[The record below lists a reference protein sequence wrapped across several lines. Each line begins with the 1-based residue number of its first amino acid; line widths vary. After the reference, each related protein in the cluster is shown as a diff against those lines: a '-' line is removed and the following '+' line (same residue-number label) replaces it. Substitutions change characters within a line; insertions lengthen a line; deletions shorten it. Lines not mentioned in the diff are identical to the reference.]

1 MIHFFK
7 RFKTAF
13 FITLF
18 INLFGALLIG
28 GLLYLSEGFTFKSEY
43 PILILLGGFFLFF
56 SFSFFLIQYQNEYY
70 IFSKVKALYDAF
82 YSDEIPLSKELL
94 KRDAQSLTKS
104 IQEFAEESKLEIELL
119 KGKENYRKEFIG
131 NLAHELKTPL
141 FTVESYILTLA
152 DGAAEDEALRKKY
165 LRKAAQ
171 GVDRLNHIVTD
182 LDLITKFE
190 AGITSIETERF
201 NLYALIEEVIGL
213 LEIRAQEKNIT
224 LLFDKPID
232 LDELWVL
239 ADRKRISQVITN
251 LVINSLKYG
260 VSGGTTEVSIGVLS
274 KQKIL
279 VRIIDNGRGI
289 EEEHIPRLFERFYRV
304 DKARNRDEGG
314 SGLGLAIVKHLIEAH
329 QEKIYVQSTFGV
341 GSEFSFSLTKTK

>member
-1 MIHFFK
+1 M
-7 RFKTAF
+7 
-13 FITLF
+13 
-18 INLFGALLIG
+18 
-28 GLLYLSEGFTFKSEY
+28 
-43 PILILLGGFFLFF
+43 
-56 SFSFFLIQYQNEYY
+56 
-70 IFSKVKALYDAF
+70 
-82 YSDEIPLSKELL
+82 

-104 IQEFAEESKLEIELL
+104 IQEFAKESKLEIELL
-119 KGKENYRKEFIG
+119 KGKEHYRKEFIG

-152 DGAAEDEALRKKY
+152 DGAAEDEVLREKY
-165 LRKAAQ
+165 LQKAAQ

-190 AGITSIETERF
+190 AGITSIETKRF
-201 NLYALIEEVIGL
+201 NLYALIEEVMGL
-213 LEIRAQEKNIT
+213 LEIRAQEKNIE
-224 LLFDKPID
+224 LLFDKPIS

-251 LVINSLKYG
+251 LIVNSLKYG
-260 VSGGTTEVSIGVLS
+260 VSGGTTEVSISVLN

-304 DKARNRDEGG
+304 DKARSKSLGG
-314 SGLGLAIVKHLIEAH
+314 TGLGLAIVKHI
-329 QEKIYVQSTFGV
+329 VQSHRGQLQLNSKITKGSTFTV
-341 GSEFSFSLTKTK
+341 TLPLYKQVK

>member
-1 MIHFFK
+1 M
-7 RFKTAF
+7 
-13 FITLF
+13 
-18 INLFGALLIG
+18 
-28 GLLYLSEGFTFKSEY
+28 
-43 PILILLGGFFLFF
+43 
-56 SFSFFLIQYQNEYY
+56 
-70 IFSKVKALYDAF
+70 
-82 YSDEIPLSKELL
+82 

-104 IQEFAEESKLEIELL
+104 IQEFAKESKLEIELL

-152 DGAAEDEALRKKY
+152 DGAAEDEVLREKY
-165 LRKAAQ
+165 LQKAAQ

-190 AGITSIETERF
+190 AGITSIETKRF
-201 NLYALIEEVIGL
+201 NLYALIEEVMGL
-213 LEIRAQEKNIT
+213 LEIRAQEKNIE
-224 LLFDKPID
+224 LLFDKPIS

-251 LVINSLKYG
+251 LIVNSLKYG
-260 VSGGTTEVSIGVLS
+260 VSGGTTEVSISVLN

-279 VRIIDNGRGI
+279 VRIIDNGSGI

-341 GSEFSFSLTKTK
+341 GSEFSFSLSKTK

>member
-7 RFKTAF
+7 RFKTTF
-13 FITLF
+13 LITLF

-43 PILILLGGFFLFF
+43 PILIVLAGFFLFF
-56 SFSFFLIQYQNEYY
+56 TFSFFLIQYQNEYY

-82 YSDEIPLSKELL
+82 YSDGIPLSKELL

-141 FTVESYILTLA
+141 FTVESYILTLV

-171 GVDRLNHIVTD
+171 GVDRLNHIVKD

-201 NLYALIEEVIGL
+201 NLFVLIEEVIGL
-213 LEIRAQEKNIT
+213 LEIKAQEKNIA

-239 ADRKRISQVITN
+239 ADRKRISQVIIN

-279 VRIIDNGRGI
+279 VRIIDNGIGI
-289 EEEHIPRLFERFYRV
+289 GEEHIPRLFERFYRV

-329 QEKIYVQSTFGV
+329 QEKIYVQSTLGV
-341 GSEFSFSLTKTK
+341 GSEFSFSLSKTK

>member
-1 MIHFFK
+1 M
-7 RFKTAF
+7 
-13 FITLF
+13 
-18 INLFGALLIG
+18 
-28 GLLYLSEGFTFKSEY
+28 
-43 PILILLGGFFLFF
+43 
-56 SFSFFLIQYQNEYY
+56 
-70 IFSKVKALYDAF
+70 
-82 YSDEIPLSKELL
+82 

-104 IQEFAEESKLEIELL
+104 IQEFAKESKLEIELL
-119 KGKENYRKEFIG
+119 KVKENYRKEFIG

-152 DGAAEDEALRKKY
+152 DGAAEDEVLREKY
-165 LRKAAQ
+165 LQKAAQ

-190 AGITSIETERF
+190 AGITSIETKRF
-201 NLYALIEEVIGL
+201 NLYALIEEVMGL
-213 LEIRAQEKNIT
+213 LEIRAQEKNIE
-224 LLFDKPID
+224 LLFDKPIS

-251 LVINSLKYG
+251 LIVNSLKYG
-260 VSGGTTEVSIGVLS
+260 VSGGTTEVSISVLN

-289 EEEHIPRLFERFYRV
+289 EEEHIPRFFERFYRV

-329 QEKIYVQSTFGV
+329 QEKIYIQSTFGV
-341 GSEFSFSLTKTK
+341 GSEFSFSLSKTK